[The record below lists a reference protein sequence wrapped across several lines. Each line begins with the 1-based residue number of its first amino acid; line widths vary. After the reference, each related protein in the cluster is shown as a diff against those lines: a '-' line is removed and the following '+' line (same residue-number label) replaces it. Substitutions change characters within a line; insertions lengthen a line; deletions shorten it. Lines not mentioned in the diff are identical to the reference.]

1 MLGILITMFAG
12 VFWFLRVI
20 ITLMCSMEIDFP
32 VVPINMNVEIVLLFV
47 TFICVILVAKR
58 KMFGAVVYLIVHCA
72 YFGVDAYKAIQ
83 SIIEEQADL
92 SNCLTLFFSI
102 IAVMIPV
109 MAIFNIGLDTGKKG
123 SMLRD
128 KKTDW
133 FYGTTDYER
142 QKDDRVD
149 QNQYKF

>member
-1 MLGILITMFAG
+1 MLGIFITTFAIF
-12 VFWFLRVI
+12 FWITRVVV
-20 ITLMCSMEIDFP
+20 TLMCSMEIDFP
-32 VVPINMNVEIVLLFV
+32 IVPINMSVEIVLLFV

-58 KMFGAVVYLIVHCA
+58 KMFGAVVYLIVQCA

-83 SIIEEQADL
+83 SIIEEQADM
-92 SNCLTLFFSI
+92 SNCLTLFFSVLGVI
-102 IAVMIPV
+102 IPI
-109 MAIFNIGLDTGKKG
+109 MAILNIGLDTGKKG

-142 QKDDRVD
+142 QKDDRAD